1 MSTNPFAPLVDAIA
15 DAVVSRLESQGP
27 QITPRMYSV
36 KQAAIYLGRS
46 EAAIRLLAQ
55 HGKLPTVPMDSRLMF
70 DVQDLDRMIEEVKV
84 RKI

>member
-15 DAVVSRLESQGP
+15 EAVVSRLESQGP

-46 EAAIRLLAQ
+46 EAAMRR
-55 HGKLPTVPMDSRLMF
+55 GSLP
-70 DVQDLDRMIEEVKV
+70 K
-84 RKI
+84 